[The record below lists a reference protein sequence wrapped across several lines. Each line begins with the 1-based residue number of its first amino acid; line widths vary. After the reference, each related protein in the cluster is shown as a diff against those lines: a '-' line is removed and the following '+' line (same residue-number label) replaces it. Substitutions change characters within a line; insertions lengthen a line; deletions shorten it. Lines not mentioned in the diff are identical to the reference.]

1 MGGAAVS
8 NIARRDAQNQ
18 PTTSQ
23 AVESDR
29 YTVLLLDEDQ
39 LDRFLSKPRMK
50 SLSSHLARTVDV
62 WPSAHRLKAWGM
74 AAAIVLAAVTAVVW
88 LRAAGGDATP
98 GAATAYQPVDG
109 PPIVTGASFSV
120 QVTSFSHDTDA
131 RVMASR
137 LTKAGL
143 PSFSWRLDGS
153 QRDVL
158 VGPFVSIDE
167 AEAAQRAVAKLG
179 QSGSRLHVDERLR
192 AAGTV
197 AAALSDKSNPAV
209 VLVAA
214 PGRLAVTFELAA
226 EPQQVSGQ
234 RVDATTFVVTTSAID
249 QPIQSQEWNAP
260 ADVQLVKHVSVAA
273 DPKGAHGLDARV
285 SVAENAVATVRV
297 EGSRVYVDVSRAQL
311 DFDERQT
318 PRAMNAARAQPVFA
332 PRAAEP
338 VRAAPAPEPA
348 AGAALAPAPQP
359 ATVAAG
365 APGPAG
371 ESAAY
376 RQAIG
381 PIFARFEEIQPF
393 LRSSV
398 ATPMPTPEVLAAVA
412 GTFAELEDALRA
424 TEVPRNVQG
433 AHGLMTSAVQLA
445 KGAVA
450 PTFRGDRMTQVREAM
465 AQFQAAKAQL
475 R

>member
-8 NIARRDAQNQ
+8 NIARRDAQNR

-109 PPIVTGASFSV
+109 PPIATGASFSV

-131 RVMASR
+131 RVMAGR

-143 PSFSWRLDGS
+143 PAFTWRLDGS

-197 AAALSDKSNPAV
+197 ATALSDKSNPAV

-214 PGRLAVTFELAA
+214 PGRLAVTFELGA

-234 RVDATTFVVTTSAID
+234 RVDPTTFVVTTSAID

-285 SVAENAVATVRV
+285 SVAENGVATVRV

-311 DFDERQT
+311 DFDDRPT
-318 PRAMNAARAQPVFA
+318 PRAVNTARAQPVFA

-338 VRAAPAPEPA
+338 VRAAPAPA
-348 AGAALAPAPQP
+348 AGAAFAPAPQP

-365 APGPAG
+365 TPGPAG
-371 ESAAY
+371 EAAY

-381 PIFARFEEIQPF
+381 PIVARFEEIQPF

-398 ATPMPTPEVLAAVA
+398 ATPTPTPEVLAAVA
-412 GTFAELEDALRA
+412 GTFAELEDALRV
-424 TEVPRNVQG
+424 TEVPRNAQG

-450 PTFRGDRMTQVREAM
+450 PTFSGDRMTQVREAM